1 MMLEHV
7 HIILGGAILLALLVL
22 MVYWHFRHQRL
33 LKVRAHLMRE
43 AIICKDFSFRLPTKG
58 LFFGERALQEALN
71 DFSQALNTLSAQKE
85 MESWQKL
92 TRVLTHEI
100 MNAATPICSI
110 SQAYLSDP
118 NIKGSRYEEGIEAIY
133 KTSLGMSDFVKNF
146 RKITNIQEPSLA
158 EVDLHDL
165 VSSVKCLYGNLAWNI
180 TIDESLRIKADEGML
195 RLVLTN
201 LAKNAQEAGAKAID
215 IRWNN
220 GLYISNNGAPIP
232 ADVARDI
239 FIPFFTTKS
248 TGSGIGL
255 SLSRQLMM
263 KQGMNLTL
271 AERPVAGYH
280 TTFVIS
286 ADSI

>member
-1 MMLEHV
+1 MLEHV
-7 HIILGGAILLALLVL
+7 HIILGGAILLALLAL
-22 MVYWHFRHQRL
+22 MVYRHFRHQRL

-158 EVDLHDL
+158 EVNLHDL
-165 VSSVKCLYGNLAWNI
+165 VSSVKCLYSNLAWNI
-180 TIDESLRIKADEGML
+180 AIDESLRIKVDEGML

-201 LAKNAQEAGAKAID
+201 LVKNAQEAGAKAID